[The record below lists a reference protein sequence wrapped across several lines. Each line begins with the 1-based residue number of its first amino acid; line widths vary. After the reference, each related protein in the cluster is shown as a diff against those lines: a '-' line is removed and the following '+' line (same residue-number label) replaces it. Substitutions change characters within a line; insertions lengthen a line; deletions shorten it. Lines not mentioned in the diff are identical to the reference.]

1 MQDMNTNAEFDFDEW
16 VKLAQENPDA
26 FENKRLQMIQDVIDK
41 SSPKIKR
48 RMQGLQWQI
57 DQVRATSANP
67 MASCLKISQMMWDKT
82 IGEDGLVDH
91 LQQLTD
97 PSHSRDTSKQTRQS
111 ATIMDLNDRL
121 NKEKD

>member
-1 MQDMNTNAEFDFDEW
+1 MNSGAEFDFDEW
-16 VKLAQENPDA
+16 AKLAKENPDA
-26 FENKRLQMIQDVIDK
+26 FENKRQQMIQDVIDT
-41 SSPKIKR
+41 SSPKIRR

-57 DQVRATSANP
+57 DQIRATSTNP

-97 PSHSRDTSKQTRQS
+97 ASYNRDTSNQIKQS
-111 ATIMDLNDRL
+111 ATIIDLKDRL
-121 NKEKD
+121 NK

>member
-1 MQDMNTNAEFDFDEW
+1 MQYMNSGAEFDFDEW
-16 VKLAQENPDA
+16 AKLAKENPDA
-26 FENKRLQMIQDVIDK
+26 FENKRQQMIQDVIDT
-41 SSPKIKR
+41 SSPKIRR

-57 DQVRATSANP
+57 DQIRATSTNP

-97 PSHSRDTSKQTRQS
+97 ASYNRDTSNQIKQS
-111 ATIMDLNDRL
+111 ATIIDLKDRL
-121 NKEKD
+121 NK